1 MIDKKKIVK
10 NDLAVINRILSYW
23 HEYGIAESFD
33 FDTWIA
39 FCDLSRD
46 IDRIQTELK
55 REGVIE

>member
-1 MIDKKKIVK
+1 MTDKKNVIKK
-10 NDLAVINRILSYW
+10 DLAVINGILAYW
-23 HEYGIAESFD
+23 RESGIAEGFD

-39 FCDLSRD
+39 FCDLTRD